1 MFGLANLYLRNN
13 SISDAEELM
22 NEISFVDSSSQKFI
36 LLQRTFENVKGQ
48 NELETSNKILEDAR
62 LFSYRKE
69 YNSAIKSFNQYLN
82 ENPNDNAVKLELANV
97 HIANSNLDKSI
108 KIYDDLL
115 KSTDD
120 YEIEK
125 QRAKVYL
132 WNSDSS
138 LALKEFRRINQ
149 KIQTILRLNYC
160 SEMPTCKMVKFK
172 MQKSL
177 MRIFSL
183 NLLIPIYLKHG

>member
-108 KIYDDLL
+108 KIYNDLL

-120 YEIEK
+120 YEIE
-125 QRAKVYL
+125 
-132 WNSDSS
+132 N
-138 LALKEFRRINQ
+138 KEQ
-149 KIQTILRLNYC
+149 KFIYGIVTRL
-160 SEMPTCKMVKFK
+160 
-172 MQKSL
+172 
-177 MRIFSL
+177 
-183 NLLIPIYLKHG
+183 